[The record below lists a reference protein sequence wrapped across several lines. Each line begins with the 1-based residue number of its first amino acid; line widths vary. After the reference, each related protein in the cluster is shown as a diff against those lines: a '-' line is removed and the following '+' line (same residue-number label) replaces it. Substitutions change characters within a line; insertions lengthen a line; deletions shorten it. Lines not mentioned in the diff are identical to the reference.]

1 MLNFETTQGEE
12 CEDLSLLNR
21 KVSQLV
27 GLQIGPNLSID
38 ELIES
43 LNEMGDFDKVEQIQV
58 MISEFTN

>member
-1 MLNFETTQGEE
+1 MLNFIETHGKES
-12 CEDLSLLNR
+12 EDLPILNK

-38 ELIES
+38 EVIES
-43 LNEMGDFDKVEQIQV
+43 LNEMGDFEKVREIQL

>member
-1 MLNFETTQGEE
+1 MLNFIETLGKES
-12 CEDLSLLNR
+12 EDLPILNK

-38 ELIES
+38 EVIES
-43 LNEMGDFDKVEQIQV
+43 LNEMGDFEKVREIQL